1 MQNRGIAVGVLI
13 APFQSA
19 RSVRCFLFTE
29 AMCQFN
35 NSNAQ
40 ILKVLKQ
47 KRGKKELQGSACK
60 EQQPSPNGRPKRC
73 RERRRHQKS
82 DDTLLTNPANS
93 RGRVVLM
100 P

>member
-47 KRGKKELQGSACK
+47 KRGKKELPGWLSAD
-60 EQQPSPNGRPKRC
+60 QFFFSTAVQ
-73 RERRRHQKS
+73 
-82 DDTLLTNPANS
+82 
-93 RGRVVLM
+93 
-100 P
+100 